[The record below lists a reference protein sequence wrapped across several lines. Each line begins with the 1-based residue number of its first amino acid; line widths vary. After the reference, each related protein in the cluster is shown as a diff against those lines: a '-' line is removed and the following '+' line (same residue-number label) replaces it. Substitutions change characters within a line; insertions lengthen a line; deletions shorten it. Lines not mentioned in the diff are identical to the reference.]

1 MAKSKDDITYGIAQA
16 RLSEDDALRIRY
28 KAGTPLEGGKIADSQ
43 PVDLFSSARNI
54 ENQQGKIADSQPV
67 ELSSSAQK
75 IAAAKQKQPQQ
86 EEKPTDSSDLEGM
99 NTYVYDDENM
109 DKNLPP
115 AAATLMF
122 DSNKADNWTTNPP

>member
-1 MAKSKDDITYGIAQA
+1 MAKSKDEITSGTAQA
-16 RLSEDDALRIRY
+16 RLSEDDALRIWY
-28 KAGTPLEGGKIADSQ
+28 KAGTPLEGGKIADSH

-54 ENQQGKIADSQPV
+54 ENQHGKIADSRPI

-86 EEKPTDSSDLEGM
+86 EEKPQDSSDLEGK
-99 NTYVYDDENM
+99 NTCVYDDENM

-122 DSNKADNWTTNPP
+122 DSKKADNWTTNPP

>member
-1 MAKSKDDITYGIAQA
+1 MAKSKDDISYGTAQA
-16 RLSEDDALRIRY
+16 RLTEDDALRIRY

-54 ENQQGKIADSQPV
+54 GDQQGKIAESQPV
-67 ELSSSAQK
+67 DLSSSARN
-75 IAAAKQKQPQQ
+75 IAAAKQPQQ
-86 EEKPTDSSDLEGM
+86 EEKTRDSSNQGKNNL
-99 NTYVYDDENM
+99 VYEDENM

-122 DSNKADNWTTNPP
+122 DGKTADNLTTNPP

>member
-1 MAKSKDDITYGIAQA
+1 MAKSKDDITYGTPQA

-75 IAAAKQKQPQQ
+75 IAAAKQNQTQQQ
-86 EEKPTDSSDLEGM
+86 EKPQDSSDQGR
-99 NTYVYDDENM
+99 NTLVYVDENM

-115 AAATLMF
+115 AAATLTF
-122 DSNKADNWTTNPP
+122 DSNKAYVWTANPP

>member
-1 MAKSKDDITYGIAQA
+1 MAKSKDDITYGTAQA
-16 RLSEDDALRIRY
+16 RVSEDDTLRIRY
-28 KAGTPLEGGKIADSQ
+28 KVGTPLEGGKIADSQ

-54 ENQQGKIADSQPV
+54 ENQQRKIADSQPV

-75 IAAAKQKQPQQ
+75 IAAAKQKQSQQ
-86 EEKPTDSSDLEGM
+86 EEKPKDASDLEGM

-115 AAATLMF
+115 PAATLSF
-122 DSNKADNWTTNPP
+122 DSKKADNWTTNPP

>member
-1 MAKSKDDITYGIAQA
+1 MAKSKDDITYGTAQA

-43 PVDLFSSARNI
+43 PVDLFSSACNI
-54 ENQQGKIADSQPV
+54 KNQHGKIAESQPV
-67 ELSSSAQK
+67 ELNS
-75 IAAAKQKQPQQ
+75 IAAAKQQPQQ
-86 EEKPTDSSDLEGM
+86 EEKTQDSSHQGK
-99 NTYVYDDENM
+99 NTLVYEDENM

-122 DSNKADNWTTNPP
+122 DSKTADSLTTNPP

>member
-1 MAKSKDDITYGIAQA
+1 MAKSKDDITYRTAQA

-43 PVDLFSSARNI
+43 
-54 ENQQGKIADSQPV
+54 IA

-86 EEKPTDSSDLEGM
+86 EEKHQDSSRQGKS
-99 NTYVYDDENM
+99 TYVYEDDYM

-115 AAATLMF
+115 EAATVMF
-122 DSNKADNWTTNPP
+122 DSNNADNWTTNPP

>member
-1 MAKSKDDITYGIAQA
+1 MAKSKDDITYGTAQA

-75 IAAAKQKQPQQ
+75 IAAAKQKQSQQ
-86 EEKPTDSSDLEGM
+86 EEKPTDSSDLEGK
-99 NTYVYDDENM
+99 NTHVYDDENM
-109 DKNLPP
+109 DNNLPP

-122 DSNKADNWTTNPP
+122 DSIKADNWTTNPP

>member
-1 MAKSKDDITYGIAQA
+1 MLLFWKKGRNFAQA

-43 PVDLFSSARNI
+43 PVDLFSSARHI
-54 ENQQGKIADSQPV
+54 ENQQGKIAESQPV

-86 EEKPTDSSDLEGM
+86 EEKPPDSSDREK
-99 NTYVYDDENM
+99 NTYVYEDDDI

-122 DSNKADNWTTNPP
+122 DSNKAYNCTTNPP

>member
-1 MAKSKDDITYGIAQA
+1 MAKSKYDITYGTAQA
-16 RLSEDDALRIRY
+16 RLSEDDALRVRY

-43 PVDLFSSARNI
+43 TVDLFSSARNI
-54 ENQQGKIADSQPV
+54 DKQQSKIADSRPL

-75 IAAAKQKQPQQ
+75 IAAAKQEQSQQ
-86 EEKPTDSSDLEGM
+86 EEKPQDSSDLEGK
-99 NTYVYDDENM
+99 NTYVYEKNV

-122 DSNKADNWTTNPP
+122 DSKKADNWTANPP

>member
-1 MAKSKDDITYGIAQA
+1 MAKSKDDITYGTAQA

-43 PVDLFSSARNI
+43 PVDLFSSARHI
-54 ENQQGKIADSQPV
+54 ENQQGKIAESQPV

-86 EEKPTDSSDLEGM
+86 EEKPPDSSDQGK
-99 NTYVYDDENM
+99 NTYVYEDDDI

-122 DSNKADNWTTNPP
+122 DSNKAYNCTTNPP